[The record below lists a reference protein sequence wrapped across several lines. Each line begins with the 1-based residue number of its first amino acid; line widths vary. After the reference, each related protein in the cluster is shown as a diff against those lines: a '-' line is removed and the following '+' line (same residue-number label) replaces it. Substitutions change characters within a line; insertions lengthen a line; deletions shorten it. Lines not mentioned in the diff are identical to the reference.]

1 MTDAIK
7 QATSHWEVGN
17 VKITRVIELEHDS
30 FPPGFLFDGLTK
42 DRVKS
47 IGWLHPNYADPDGT
61 IRISIHAYVIE
72 SQRRRIILDPCVG
85 NDKPRSMENWNMM
98 KVPFLERLA
107 EAGFTPDQI
116 DFVLCTHL
124 HLDHVGWNTRWDGKK
139 WVPTFPNARYI
150 FGRLEWDHWSNE
162 NRAKG
167 TMELPQ
173 PLYEDLDVAIRDSVL
188 PVVEAGLHDL
198 VETDHRL
205 TEEVSLFP
213 TPGHTPGHVAVSIR
227 SKGKQAV
234 ITGDLMHNPVQIA
247 DPNICSNLD
256 VDKALALETR
266 RAFIG
271 RHVDKDILVLGTHF
285 PTPSGG
291 HIVRDNKAFRFVAA
305 GKKSDD

>member
-1 MTDAIK
+1 MREAIK
-7 QATSHWEVGN
+7 QAINYWEVGH
-17 VKITRVIELEHDS
+17 VKITRVIELERGG
-30 FPPGFLFDGLTK
+30 FPPGFLFDGLTE
-42 DRVKS
+42 DWVKS

-61 IRISIHAYVIE
+61 LRISIHAYVVE
-72 SQRRRIILDPCVG
+72 SQGRRIIVDTCIG
-85 NDKPRSMENWNMM
+85 NDKPRSMENWNKMNT
-98 KVPFLERLA
+98 PFLERLA
-107 EAGFTPDQI
+107 EAGFTPEQI

-124 HLDHVGWNTRWDGKK
+124 HLDHVGWNTRWNAKK

-150 FGRLEWDHWSNE
+150 FGRLEWEHWSNE
-162 NRAKG
+162 SRGKG
-167 TMELPQ
+167 NMEVPQ

-247 DPNICSNLD
+247 DPGICSNFD
-256 VDKALALETR
+256 VDKAVGLETR

-271 RHVDKDILVLGTHF
+271 KHVDQDILVLGTHF
-285 PTPSGG
+285 ATPSGG

-305 GKKSDD
+305 GKKSDA